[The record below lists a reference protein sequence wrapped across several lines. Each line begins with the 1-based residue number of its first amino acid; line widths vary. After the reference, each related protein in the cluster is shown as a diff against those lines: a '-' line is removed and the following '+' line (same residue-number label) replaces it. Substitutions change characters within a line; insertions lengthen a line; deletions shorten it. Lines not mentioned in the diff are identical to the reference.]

1 MEQYI
6 IVAGVVAM
14 CAVYLVRKLLLKSKQ
29 SNRSACGGCNR
40 CGGGSCH

>member
-6 IVAGVVAM
+6 IVGAIVGASVI
-14 CAVYLVRKLLLKSKQ
+14 YLLRKAIMKTKKT
-29 SNRSACGGCNR
+29 NRSSCGGCNR

>member
-6 IVAGVVAM
+6 IVGVIVGAS
-14 CAVYLVRKLLLKSKQ
+14 VIYLLRKAIAKTKKN
-29 SNRSACGGCNR
+29 NRSSCGGCNR